1 MPKAQP
7 TPQGYDELDHAL
19 ISELAEHPDLSHKA
33 LAERLGVAESTCTY
47 RLKRL
52 REAKLIGPKRFQV
65 DYARLG
71 YPLRAVVMVFLAR
84 HSREVIEEFMSH
96 TSKLPHVLSIMNLT
110 GRADII
116 LTVAVADGE
125 QLGEFILDHITHLSY
140 VRGTESHIV
149 LGSREGEWIPSP

>member
-1 MPKAQP
+1 MSK
-7 TPQGYDELDHAL
+7 PQAKIPGYDKLDHSL
-19 ISELAEHPDLSHKA
+19 VEELSRDPDISHKA
-33 LAERLGVAESTCTY
+33 LAAQLGIAESTCTY

-52 REAKLIGPKRFQV
+52 RDAEILRPKQVQV
-65 DYARLG
+65 DYAQLG
-71 YPLRAVVMVFLAR
+71 YPLRAVVLVFLAR

-96 TSKLPHVLSIMNLT
+96 TAQLPHVLNIMNLT

-125 QLGEFILDHITHLSY
+125 QLGEFILDHITHLPY

-149 LGSREGEWIPSP
+149 LGSIDGNWIPSP